1 VKPCEWVRET
11 LAGESFESIDA
22 VDAAACREHLAACV
36 ACSVEIQVMREISG
50 ALRAVEAFP
59 REREVDWDRFAR
71 DTVRRAMVDPAPA
84 WGAGWAA
91 RLRQALSHAFSH
103 MKTAPRGGWSPARV
117 AWGGAAALVLTAGV
131 AIVSIVTVM
140 TPAPGRQAPMG
151 QQAAAAVPVAMSE
164 GGIDTL
170 TVNLA
175 RQNTARYLNE
185 TRAVLV
191 TLLDVGID
199 CDKDKVDVSA
209 ERAKA
214 TELLRRQRLIA
225 AELNRVPLARAQDV
239 CNELER
245 LLVEISTLADCAR
258 DEELQTLRDVVE
270 KRQILVRME
279 LLSAE
284 LARREASRA

>member
-1 VKPCEWVRET
+1 MKRCEFVLDRLVDLKVDPDT
-11 LAGESFESIDA
+11 AGDVAECRA
-22 VDAAACREHLAACV
+22 HAATCPSCAGQMQRLEMLT
-36 ACSVEIQVMREISG
+36 S
-50 ALRAVEAFP
+50 ALSADEAFP
-59 REREVDWDRFAR
+59 GEESVNWDGLAR
-71 DTVRRAMVDPAPA
+71 ATVRRAIDESAAPA
-84 WGAGWAA
+84 GWRAWLAALMRPAQAPGHAGRSWAPARMAWAA
-91 RLRQALSHAFSH
+91 
-103 MKTAPRGGWSPARV
+103 GGFV
-117 AWGGAAALVLTAGV
+117 VAAAGV
-131 AIVSIVTVM
+131 TMMMLSGQPPQKDERATLDEMAAITM
-140 TPAPGRQAPMG
+140 TPGN
-151 QQAAAAVPVAMSE
+151 
-164 GGIDTL
+164 IDHL

-191 TLLDVGID
+191 TLLDLTID

-225 AELNRVPLARAQDV
+225 AELERVPLSRAQDV

-258 DEELQTLRDVVE
+258 DDELQTLRDVVE

-279 LLSAE
+279 LLSSE

>member
-1 VKPCEWVRET
+1 VREN
-11 LAGESFESIDA
+11 LFGEGEADA
-22 VDAAACREHLAACV
+22 ATSAACREHLEACPACAA
-36 ACSVEIQVMREISG
+36 ERELLGHLAG
-50 ALRAVEAFP
+50 ALRPGEAFP
-59 REREVDWDRFAR
+59 RESEVDWEGFAR
-71 DTVRRAMVDPAPA
+71 DTVRRALLEDRPAPA
-84 WGAGWAA
+84 PARWDE
-91 RLRQALSHAFSH
+91 RLRQMISRVL
-103 MKTAPRGGWSPARV
+103 APSDGPGWAPARV
-117 AWGGAAALVLTAGV
+117 AWG
-131 AIVSIVTVM
+131 
-140 TPAPGRQAPMG
+140 
-151 QQAAAAVPVAMSE
+151 AAAAVVVAAGVTLMMLSPGPLDPGGPVPGDAQGGQAAAVVPIAMSE
-164 GGIDTL
+164 GNIDNL
-170 TVNLA
+170 TVTLA

>member
-1 VKPCEWVRET
+1 MKRCEFVLER
-11 LAGESFESIDA
+11 L
-22 VDAAACREHLAACV
+22 VDLRVDLDTARDVAECRTHAASCPECAEH
-36 ACSVEIQVMREISG
+36 IQRLELLTS
-50 ALRAVEAFP
+50 ALRADEAFP
-59 REREVDWDRFAR
+59 KEDKVNWDGFAR
-71 DTVRRAMVDPAPA
+71 ATVRRAIT
-84 WGAGWAA
+84 
-91 RLRQALSHAFSH
+91 QA
-103 MKTAPRGGWSPARV
+103 
-117 AWGGAAALVLTAGV
+117 
-131 AIVSIVTVM
+131 
-140 TPAPGRQAPMG
+140 
-151 QQAAAAVPVAMSE
+151 QAAAAHPAGSGWGAWLSGLLRPARPWAPARMAWAAGGFMVAVAGVTMMMLSGQPRHLDGPAPDE
-164 GGIDTL
+164 TAAITMTPDNIDHL
-170 TVNLA
+170 TVALA

-214 TELLRRQRLIA
+214 MALLRRQRLIA
-225 AELNRVPLARAQDV
+225 AELERVPLARAQDV

-258 DEELQTLRDVVE
+258 DDELQTLRDVVE

-284 LARREASRA
+284 LARREALRA

>member
-1 VKPCEWVRET
+1 MKPCEWVRER
-11 LAGESFESIDA
+11 LFGQDA
-22 VDAAACREHLAACV
+22 EGAEAAECREHIASCPACAAELELLGHL
-36 ACSVEIQVMREISG
+36 ST
-50 ALRAVEAFP
+50 ALRADEAFP
-59 REREVDWDRFAR
+59 REHEVDWMAFRR
-71 DTVRRAMVDPAPA
+71 ETVERAMGRRAPARQWMPA
-84 WGAGWAA
+84 WLSSP
-91 RLRQALSHAFSH
+91 RL
-103 MKTAPRGGWSPARV
+103 
-117 AWGGAAALVLTAGV
+117 AWGSAAALVAAGGIALMMMLPATQPPVDDVV
-131 AIVSIVTVM
+131 A
-140 TPAPGRQAPMG
+140 QAPFTMN
-151 QQAAAAVPVAMSE
+151 E
-164 GGIDTL
+164 GNIDNL

-175 RQNTARYLNE
+175 RQNTERYLNE

-214 TELLRRQRLIA
+214 TALLRRQRLIA

-258 DEELQTLRDVVE
+258 DSDLQTLRDVVE